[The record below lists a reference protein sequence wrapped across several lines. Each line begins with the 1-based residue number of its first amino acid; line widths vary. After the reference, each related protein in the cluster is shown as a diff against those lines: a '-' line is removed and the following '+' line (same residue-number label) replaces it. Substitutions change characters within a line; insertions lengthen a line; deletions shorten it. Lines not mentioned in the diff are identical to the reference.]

1 MGSTS
6 VRFILSDIIEDE
18 IRLEYGYDIF
28 EPTVALE
35 IRGKNFFEEFGER
48 GAKSVIIMPSIEDAL
63 KDCMRVAG
71 LYERVLSI
79 YEEGVYSFP
88 FHGTGCCIRL
98 EEEGDELEVVLEVDD
113 SMGPTG
119 VLKYG
124 SYPVGRVTVR
134 EWIDAVVNLAEE
146 VLNLFRRL
154 NPRLYTVVKK
164 EWFQLRQLQ
173 SWLASQPP

>member
-18 IRLEYGYDIF
+18 IRHEYGYHIF

-35 IRGKNFFEEFGER
+35 MEGKNIFEEFGER
-48 GAKSVIIMPSIEDAL
+48 GVKGVIIMPSIEDTL
-63 KDCMRVAG
+63 KDCMWMAG
-71 LYERVLSI
+71 LHDRVFTI
-79 YEEGVYSFP
+79 IEEGVYSLP

-113 SMGPTG
+113 SMGPAG

-134 EWIDAVVNLAEE
+134 EWIDAVVNLAEN

-154 NPRLYTVVKK
+154 NPRLYAITKK

-173 SWLASQPP
+173 SWLTDQQP

>member
-18 IRLEYGYDIF
+18 IGDECGYDIF
-28 EPTVALE
+28 EPTVALK
-35 IRGKNFFEEFGER
+35 IRGKNIFEEFGER
-48 GAKSVIIMPSIEDAL
+48 GVEGVIIMLSIEDAFG
-63 KDCMRVAG
+63 DCMRMAG
-71 LYERVLSI
+71 LHERVFTI
-79 YEEGVYSFP
+79 IEEGVYSFQ
-88 FHGTGCCIRL
+88 FCGTGCCIRL
-98 EEEGDELEVVLEVDD
+98 KEEGDELEVVLEVDG

-124 SYPVGRVTVR
+124 SYPVGRVTVG
-134 EWIDAVVNLAEE
+134 EWIDAVVNLAEN

-154 NPRLYTVVKK
+154 NPRLYTITKK

-173 SWLASQPP
+173 SWLTDQPP

>member
-1 MGSTS
+1 MDSTS

-18 IRLEYGYDIF
+18 IRFEYGYDIF
-28 EPTVALE
+28 EPTIALE
-35 IRGKNFFEEFGER
+35 IRGKNIFEEFGER
-48 GAKSVIIMPSIEDAL
+48 GVKGVIIMPSIEDTL
-63 KDCMRVAG
+63 KDCMWMAG
-71 LYERVLSI
+71 LHDRVFTI
-79 YEEGVYSFP
+79 IEEGVYL
-88 FHGTGCCIRL
+88 FHFYGTGCHIRL

-113 SMGPTG
+113 FGPAG

-134 EWIDAVVNLAEE
+134 EWIDAVVNLAEN

-154 NPRLYTVVKK
+154 NPRLFTIAKK

-173 SWLASQPP
+173 SWLTDQQG